1 VSITVDDIDYS
12 LSHLRPFTCTCAGSG
27 RDGADI
33 VVRVSFKTHVYSKSP
48 EIVSDPHHLFDENG
62 KKRVFCKERYEI
74 SLTLPQRC
82 REMISRN
89 FLTWV
94 SSDRNTISN
103 MAILDGPIVDGDHAV
118 MFYYLYPSLS
128 SEVDV
133 ELVVK
138 SSYIKSLIATR
149 IKRRFNVVQKI
160 KECYF
165 KQKVVP

>member
-1 VSITVDDIDYS
+1 MSITVDGTVYS
-12 LSHLRPFTCTCAGSG
+12 LSHLSPFTYTCSGVG

-33 VVRVSFKTHVYSKSP
+33 VVRVSFKTHVYSKSLA
-48 EIVSDPHHLFDENG
+48 IVSDPHHLFDEG
-62 KKRVFCKERYEI
+62 GQKRVFCPQRYLI

-82 REMISRN
+82 RKMISDN

-94 SSDRNTISN
+94 SEDKNTVSN
-103 MAILDGPIVDGDHAV
+103 MAVLDGAIADGEHAV
-118 MFYYLYPSLS
+118 MFYYLYPSRVS
-128 SEVDV
+128 GVDV

-138 SSYIKSLIATR
+138 SSYMKELIASR

-165 KQKVVP
+165 KRKVVP